1 MAVNDLTITDVGTI
15 LTSIAKQAT
24 GASTLSV
31 NNTKDFIT
39 VAQTTLKV
47 GYDPL
52 IASISQVLSK
62 TIFSIRPYYRKF
74 AGINVSNQ
82 QFGNITRKL
91 NISDK
96 DWETDERLPLTDG
109 ASVDMYKVIK
119 PSILQTNFYGAN
131 KYQRHITIFKDQLD
145 TAFSTPDEFGRFITM
160 VMQNATDVI
169 EQGHETLARSVI
181 ANFIGGIL
189 ADEDNRTRLPEGT
202 GGAGATGGARTIHL
216 LTEYNELT
224 GQTLTA
230 GTVYQ
235 AENFANFMKFVVARI
250 KSLSAMFTERTQLY
264 QTQITDK
271 PITRHTPYRNQK
283 LYLYSPTQYL
293 TETSVLTDLY
303 NDQYMKLMDFER
315 VNFWQNPNSP
325 DALNVMP
332 IYLKSDGTL
341 TSPTAAVNEPHVFG
355 VLFDDEALGYTVVN
369 QWSATT
375 PFNAAGGY
383 SNVYYHFTDRYWNDF
398 TEKGVVLLLD

>member
-15 LTSIAKQAT
+15 LTSIVNQAT

-39 VAQTTLKV
+39 VAQTALKV

-52 IASISQVLSK
+52 MASISQVLSK

-91 NISDK
+91 NISDIAWK
-96 DWETDERLPLTDG
+96 PDERLPLTDG
-109 ASVDMYKVIK
+109 ESIDMYRVIK
-119 PSILQTNFYGAN
+119 PSILQTNYYGAN
-131 KYQRHITIFKDQLD
+131 KYQRRITIFKDQLD
-145 TAFSTPDEFGRFITM
+145 TAFASPDEFGRFITM

-169 EQGHETLARSVI
+169 EQAHETLARSVI

-189 ADEDNRTRLPEGT
+189 ADEDNGT
-202 GGAGATGGARTIHL
+202 RTIHL

-230 GTVYQ
+230 ETVYQ
-235 AENFANFMKFVVARI
+235 ADNFANFMKFVVARI

-264 QTQITDK
+264 QTQVTGK
-271 PITRHTPYRNQK
+271 AITRHTPYRNQK
-283 LYLYSPTQYL
+283 LYLFSPTQYL
-293 TETSVLTDLY
+293 TETAVLSDLY

-341 TSPTAAVNEPHVFG
+341 TSPSAAVNEPHVFG

-383 SNVYYHFTDRYWNDF
+383 SNVFYHFTDRYWNDF

>member
-39 VAQTTLKV
+39 VAQTALKV

-145 TAFSTPDEFGRFITM
+145 TAFSSPDEFGRFITM

-189 ADEDNRTRLPEGT
+189 ADEDNGT
-202 GGAGATGGARTIHL
+202 RTIHL
-216 LTEYNELT
+216 LTEYNDLT

-230 GTVYQ
+230 ETVYQ
-235 AENFANFMKFVVARI
+235 ADNFGNFMKFVVARI

-264 QTQITDK
+264 QTQVTGK

-283 LYLYSPTQYL
+283 LYLFSPTQYL
-293 TETSVLTDLY
+293 TETAVLSDLY
-303 NDQYMKLMDFER
+303 NDQYMQLMDFER

-325 DALNVMP
+325 DAINVMP
-332 IYLKSDGTL
+332 IYLQSDGTL
-341 TSPTAAVNEPHVFG
+341 TSPAAAVNEPHVFG

>member
-39 VAQTTLKV
+39 VAQTALKV

-189 ADEDNRTRLPEGT
+189 ADEDNGT
-202 GGAGATGGARTIHL
+202 RTIHL

-224 GQTLTA
+224 GQSLTA
-230 GTVYQ
+230 ETVYQ
-235 AENFANFMKFVVARI
+235 ADNFGNFMKFVVARI

-264 QTQITDK
+264 QTQVTGK

-283 LYLYSPTQYL
+283 LYLFSPTQYL
-293 TETSVLTDLY
+293 TETAVLSDLY

-332 IYLKSDGTL
+332 IYLQSDGTL
-341 TSPTAAVNEPHVFG
+341 TSPSAAVNEPHVFG

-383 SNVYYHFTDRYWNDF
+383 SNIYYHFTDRYWNDF

>member
-1 MAVNDLTITDVGTI
+1 MPVNDLTITDVGTI

-96 DWETDERLPLTDG
+96 DWETDERLPLTDA

-145 TAFSTPDEFGRFITM
+145 TAFASPDEFGRFITM

-189 ADEDNRTRLPEGT
+189 AEANEDNGT
-202 GGAGATGGARTIHL
+202 RTIHL

-230 GTVYQ
+230 ETVYQ
-235 AENFANFMKFVVARI
+235 ADNFGNFMKFVVARI
-250 KSLSAMFTERTQLY
+250 KSLSAMFTERTHLY
-264 QTQITDK
+264 QTQVTDK

-283 LYLYSPTQYL
+283 LYLFSPTQYL
-293 TETSVLTDLY
+293 TETAVLTDLY

-332 IYLKSDGTL
+332 IYLKSDGKL
-341 TSPTAAVNEPHVFG
+341 TSPTTAVNEAHVFG

>member
-1 MAVNDLTITDVGTI
+1 MSVNDLTITDVGTI

-39 VAQTTLKV
+39 VAQKTLKV

-96 DWETDERLPLTDG
+96 DWETDERLPLTDA

-145 TAFSTPDEFGRFITM
+145 TAFASPDEFGRFITM

-189 ADEDNRTRLPEGT
+189 ADEDNGT
-202 GGAGATGGARTIHL
+202 RTIHL
-216 LTEYNELT
+216 LTEYNDLT

-230 GTVYQ
+230 ETVYQ
-235 AENFANFMKFVVARI
+235 ADNFGNFMKFVVARI
-250 KSLSAMFTERTQLY
+250 KSLSAMFTERTHLY
-264 QTQITDK
+264 QTQVTDK

-283 LYLYSPTQYL
+283 LYLFSPTQYL

-332 IYLKSDGTL
+332 IYLKSNGTL
-341 TSPTAAVNEPHVFG
+341 TSPTAAVNKPHVFG

>member
-39 VAQTTLKV
+39 VAQTALKV

-82 QFGNITRKL
+82 QFGNIARKL

-96 DWETDERLPLTDG
+96 DWETDDRLPLTDG

-189 ADEDNRTRLPEGT
+189 ADEDNRTR
-202 GGAGATGGARTIHL
+202 TIHL

-230 GTVYQ
+230 ETVYQ
-235 AENFANFMKFVVARI
+235 PENFANFMKFVVARI

-264 QTQITDK
+264 QTQVTGK

-293 TETSVLTDLY
+293 TETAVLSDLY

-325 DALNVMP
+325 DAVNVMP

-341 TSPTAAVNEPHVFG
+341 TSPTAEVNDAHVFG

-383 SNVYYHFTDRYWNDF
+383 SNIYYHFTDRYWNDF

>member
-1 MAVNDLTITDVGTI
+1 MAVNDLTITDVGAI

-39 VAQTTLKV
+39 VAQTALKV

-96 DWETDERLPLTDG
+96 DWETDERLPLTDA

-189 ADEDNRTRLPEGT
+189 ADEDNGT
-202 GGAGATGGARTIHL
+202 RTIHL

-230 GTVYQ
+230 ETVYQ
-235 AENFANFMKFVVARI
+235 ADNFGNFMKFVVARI

-264 QTQITDK
+264 QTQVTDK

-283 LYLYSPTQYL
+283 LYLFSPTQYL
-293 TETSVLTDLY
+293 TETAVLSDLY

-341 TSPTAAVNEPHVFG
+341 TSPAAAVNEPHVFG

>member
-24 GASTLSV
+24 GASALSV

-82 QFGNITRKL
+82 RFGNITRKL

-145 TAFSTPDEFGRFITM
+145 TAFSSPDEFGRFITM

-189 ADEDNRTRLPEGT
+189 ADEDNGT
-202 GGAGATGGARTIHL
+202 RTIHL
-216 LTEYNELT
+216 LTEYNDLT

-230 GTVYQ
+230 ETVYQ
-235 AENFANFMKFVVARI
+235 ADNFGNFMKFVVARI

-264 QTQITDK
+264 QTQVTGK

-283 LYLYSPTQYL
+283 LYLFSPTQYL
-293 TETSVLTDLY
+293 TETAVLSDLY

-332 IYLKSDGTL
+332 IYLQSDGTL
-341 TSPTAAVNEPHVFG
+341 TSPSAAVNEPHVFG

>member
-15 LTSIAKQAT
+15 LTSITKQAT

-82 QFGNITRKL
+82 RFGNITRKL

-145 TAFSTPDEFGRFITM
+145 TAFASPDEFGRFITM

-189 ADEDNRTRLPEGT
+189 ADEDNGT
-202 GGAGATGGARTIHL
+202 RTIHL

-230 GTVYQ
+230 ETVYQ
-235 AENFANFMKFVVARI
+235 PNNFANFMKFVAARV

-264 QTQITDK
+264 QTQVTDK

-283 LYLYSPTQYL
+283 LYLFSPTQYL
-293 TETSVLTDLY
+293 TETAVLSDIY

-315 VNFWQNPNSP
+315 VNFWQNPDSP

-383 SNVYYHFTDRYWNDF
+383 SNIYYHFTDRYWNDF

>member
-15 LTSIAKQAT
+15 LTSIAKHAT

-96 DWETDERLPLTDG
+96 DWETDERLPLTDA
-109 ASVDMYKVIK
+109 ASVDMYKVVK

-189 ADEDNRTRLPEGT
+189 ADEDNDT
-202 GGAGATGGARTIHL
+202 RTIHL
-216 LTEYNELT
+216 LTEYNDLT

-230 GTVYQ
+230 ETVYQ
-235 AENFANFMKFVVARI
+235 ADNFGNFMKFVVARI

-264 QTQITDK
+264 QTQVTAK

-283 LYLYSPTQYL
+283 LYLFSPTQYL
-293 TETSVLTDLY
+293 TETAVLTDLY

-369 QWSATT
+369 QWSANT

>member
-39 VAQTTLKV
+39 VAQTALKV

-96 DWETDERLPLTDG
+96 DWETDNRLPLTDD

-145 TAFSTPDEFGRFITM
+145 TAFASPDEFGRFITM

-189 ADEDNRTRLPEGT
+189 ADEDNGT
-202 GGAGATGGARTIHL
+202 RTIHL

-230 GTVYQ
+230 ETVYQ
-235 AENFANFMKFVVARI
+235 ADNFGNFMKFVVARI

-264 QTQITDK
+264 QTQVTGK

-283 LYLYSPTQYL
+283 LYLFSPTQYL
-293 TETSVLTDLY
+293 TETAVLSDLY

-398 TEKGVVLLLD
+398 TEKGVVLLLN

>member
-1 MAVNDLTITDVGTI
+1 LAVNDLTITDVGTI

-96 DWETDERLPLTDG
+96 DWETDERLPLTDA
-109 ASVDMYKVIK
+109 ASVDMDKVVK

-131 KYQRHITIFKDQLD
+131 KYQRHFTIFKDQLD

-189 ADEDNRTRLPEGT
+189 ADEDNDT
-202 GGAGATGGARTIHL
+202 RTIHL
-216 LTEYNELT
+216 LTEYNDLT

-230 GTVYQ
+230 ETVYQ
-235 AENFANFMKFVVARI
+235 ADNFGNFMKFVVARI

-264 QTQITDK
+264 QTQVTAK

-283 LYLYSPTQYL
+283 LYLFSPTQYL
-293 TETSVLTDLY
+293 TETAVLTDLY

-341 TSPTAAVNEPHVFG
+341 TSPSAAVNEPHVFG

>member
-82 QFGNITRKL
+82 RFGNITRKL

-145 TAFSTPDEFGRFITM
+145 TAFASPDEFGRFITM

-189 ADEDNRTRLPEGT
+189 ADEDNET
-202 GGAGATGGARTIHL
+202 RTIHL

-230 GTVYQ
+230 ETVYQ
-235 AENFANFMKFVVARI
+235 ADNFGNFMKFVVARI

-264 QTQITDK
+264 QTQVTDK

-293 TETSVLTDLY
+293 TETAVLSDLY

-332 IYLKSDGTL
+332 IYLKSDGAL

-383 SNVYYHFTDRYWNDF
+383 SNIYYHFTDRYWNDF

>member
-96 DWETDERLPLTDG
+96 DWETDERLPLTDA

-145 TAFSTPDEFGRFITM
+145 TAFSSPDEFGRFITM

-189 ADEDNRTRLPEGT
+189 ADEDNGT
-202 GGAGATGGARTIHL
+202 RTIHL

-224 GQTLTA
+224 GQSLTA
-230 GTVYQ
+230 ETVYQ
-235 AENFANFMKFVVARI
+235 ADNFGNFMKFVVARI

-264 QTQITDK
+264 QTQVTGK

-283 LYLYSPTQYL
+283 LYLFSPTQYL
-293 TETSVLTDLY
+293 TETAVLTDLY

-332 IYLKSDGTL
+332 IYLKIDGTL
-341 TSPTAAVNEPHVFG
+341 TSPAAAVNEPHVFG

>member
-1 MAVNDLTITDVGTI
+1 VRELAVNDLTITDVGTI

-96 DWETDERLPLTDG
+96 DWETDERLPLTDA

-145 TAFSTPDEFGRFITM
+145 TAFASPDEFGRFITM

-189 ADEDNRTRLPEGT
+189 ADEDNGT
-202 GGAGATGGARTIHL
+202 RTIHL

-230 GTVYQ
+230 ETVYQ
-235 AENFANFMKFVVARI
+235 ADNFGNFMKFVVARI

-264 QTQITDK
+264 QTQVTDK

-283 LYLYSPTQYL
+283 LYLFSPTQYL
-293 TETSVLTDLY
+293 TETAVLTDLY

-341 TSPTAAVNEPHVFG
+341 TSPTAAVNEAHVFG

>member
-39 VAQTTLKV
+39 VAQTALKV

-62 TIFSIRPYYRKF
+62 TIFSVRPYYRKF

-145 TAFSTPDEFGRFITM
+145 TAFSSPDEFGRFITM

-189 ADEDNRTRLPEGT
+189 ADEDNKT
-202 GGAGATGGARTIHL
+202 RTIHL

-230 GTVYQ
+230 ENVYQ
-235 AENFANFMKFVVARI
+235 ADNFGNFMKFVVARI

-264 QTQITDK
+264 QTQVTGK

-283 LYLYSPTQYL
+283 LYLFSPTQYL
-293 TETSVLTDLY
+293 TETAVLSDLY

-325 DALNVMP
+325 DAINVMP
-332 IYLKSDGTL
+332 IYLQSDGTL
-341 TSPTAAVNEPHVFG
+341 TSPSAAVNEPHVFG

-383 SNVYYHFTDRYWNDF
+383 SNIYYHFTDRYWNDF

>member
-1 MAVNDLTITDVGTI
+1 MEVNDLTITDVGTI

-24 GASTLSV
+24 GASALSV

-189 ADEDNRTRLPEGT
+189 ADEDNKT
-202 GGAGATGGARTIHL
+202 RTIHL
-216 LTEYNELT
+216 LAEYNELT
-224 GQTLTA
+224 GQPLTA
-230 GTVYQ
+230 ETVYQ
-235 AENFANFMKFVVARI
+235 ADNFGNFMKFVVARI

-264 QTQITDK
+264 QTQVTGK
-271 PITRHTPYRNQK
+271 SITRHTPYRNQK
-283 LYLYSPTQYL
+283 LYLFSPTQYL
-293 TETSVLTDLY
+293 TETAVLSDLY

-325 DALNVMP
+325 DAINVMP

-341 TSPTAAVNEPHVFG
+341 TSPAAAVNEPHVFG

>member
-96 DWETDERLPLTDG
+96 DWETDERLPLTDA

-145 TAFSTPDEFGRFITM
+145 TAFASPDEFGRFITM

-189 ADEDNRTRLPEGT
+189 ADEDNGT
-202 GGAGATGGARTIHL
+202 RTIHL

-230 GTVYQ
+230 ENVYQ
-235 AENFANFMKFVVARI
+235 ADNFGNFMKFVVARI

-264 QTQITDK
+264 QTQVTDK

-293 TETSVLTDLY
+293 TETAVLTDLY

-325 DALNVMP
+325 DAINVMP
-332 IYLKSDGTL
+332 IYLQSDGRL

>member
-96 DWETDERLPLTDG
+96 DWETDERLPLTDA
-109 ASVDMYKVIK
+109 ASVDMYKVVK

-189 ADEDNRTRLPEGT
+189 ADEDNDT
-202 GGAGATGGARTIHL
+202 RTIHL
-216 LTEYNELT
+216 LTEYNDLT

-230 GTVYQ
+230 ETVYQ
-235 AENFANFMKFVVARI
+235 ADNFGNFMKFVVARI

-264 QTQITDK
+264 QTQVTAK

-283 LYLYSPTQYL
+283 LYLFSPTQYL
-293 TETSVLTDLY
+293 TETAVLTDLY

-341 TSPTAAVNEPHVFG
+341 TSPSAAVNEPHVFG

>member
-96 DWETDERLPLTDG
+96 DWETDERLPLTDA

-145 TAFSTPDEFGRFITM
+145 TAFASPDEFGRFITM

-189 ADEDNRTRLPEGT
+189 ADEDNGT
-202 GGAGATGGARTIHL
+202 RTIHL

-230 GTVYQ
+230 ETVYQ
-235 AENFANFMKFVVARI
+235 ADNFGNFMKFVVARI

-264 QTQITDK
+264 QTQVTDK

-283 LYLYSPTQYL
+283 LYLFSPTQYL
-293 TETSVLTDLY
+293 TETAVLTDLY

-341 TSPTAAVNEPHVFG
+341 TSPTAAVNEAHVFG

>member
-82 QFGNITRKL
+82 RFGNITRKL

-96 DWETDERLPLTDG
+96 DWETDERLPLTDS

-189 ADEDNRTRLPEGT
+189 ADEDNKT
-202 GGAGATGGARTIHL
+202 RTIHL
-216 LTEYNELT
+216 LTEYNDLT
-224 GQTLTA
+224 GQSLTA
-230 GTVYQ
+230 ENVYQ
-235 AENFANFMKFVVARI
+235 ADNFGNFMKFVVARI

-264 QTQITDK
+264 QTQVTGK

-283 LYLYSPTQYL
+283 LYLFSPTQYL
-293 TETSVLTDLY
+293 TETAVLTDLY
-303 NDQYMKLMDFER
+303 NDQYMQLMDFER

-325 DALNVMP
+325 DAINVMP
-332 IYLKSDGTL
+332 IYLQSDGTL

-383 SNVYYHFTDRYWNDF
+383 SNIYYHFTDRYWNDF

>member
-1 MAVNDLTITDVGTI
+1 MSVNDLTITDVGTI

-96 DWETDERLPLTDG
+96 DWETDERLPLTDA

-145 TAFSTPDEFGRFITM
+145 TAFASPDEFGRFITM

-189 ADEDNRTRLPEGT
+189 ADEDNGT
-202 GGAGATGGARTIHL
+202 RTIHL
-216 LTEYNELT
+216 LTEYNDLT

-230 GTVYQ
+230 ETVYQ
-235 AENFANFMKFVVARI
+235 ADNFGNFMKFVVARI
-250 KSLSAMFTERTQLY
+250 KSLSAMFTERTHLY
-264 QTQITDK
+264 QTQVTDK

-283 LYLYSPTQYL
+283 LYLFSPTQYL
-293 TETSVLTDLY
+293 TETAVLTDLY

-332 IYLKSDGTL
+332 IYLKRDGTL
-341 TSPTAAVNEPHVFG
+341 TSPTAAVNKPHVFG

>member
-145 TAFSTPDEFGRFITM
+145 TAFSTPDEFGRFIIM

-169 EQGHETLARSVI
+169 EQAHETLARSVI

-189 ADEDNRTRLPEGT
+189 ADKDNRTREPEPSYPDASYGT
-202 GGAGATGGARTIHL
+202 RTIHL

-230 GTVYQ
+230 ETVYQ
-235 AENFANFMKFVVARI
+235 PDNFGNFMKFVVARI

-264 QTQITDK
+264 QTQVTGK

-283 LYLYSPTQYL
+283 LYLFSPTQYL
-293 TETSVLTDLY
+293 TETAVLSDLY

>member
-96 DWETDERLPLTDG
+96 DWETDERLPLTDA
-109 ASVDMYKVIK
+109 ASVDMDKVVK

-131 KYQRHITIFKDQLD
+131 KYQRHFTIFKDQLD

-189 ADEDNRTRLPEGT
+189 ADEDNDT
-202 GGAGATGGARTIHL
+202 RTIHL
-216 LTEYNELT
+216 LTEYNDLT

-230 GTVYQ
+230 ETVYQ
-235 AENFANFMKFVVARI
+235 ADNFGNFMKFVVARI

-264 QTQITDK
+264 QTQVTAK

-283 LYLYSPTQYL
+283 LYLFSPTQYL
-293 TETSVLTDLY
+293 TETAVLTDLY

-341 TSPTAAVNEPHVFG
+341 TSPSAAVNEPHVFG

>member
-24 GASTLSV
+24 GASALSV

-39 VAQTTLKV
+39 VAQTALKV

-96 DWETDERLPLTDG
+96 DWETDERLPLTDA

-189 ADEDNRTRLPEGT
+189 ADEDNGT
-202 GGAGATGGARTIHL
+202 RTIHL

-230 GTVYQ
+230 ETVYQ
-235 AENFANFMKFVVARI
+235 SDNFGNFMKFVVAKI

-264 QTQITDK
+264 QTQVTDK

-293 TETSVLTDLY
+293 TETAVLTDLY

>member
-39 VAQTTLKV
+39 VAQTALKV

-189 ADEDNRTRLPEGT
+189 ADDDNKT
-202 GGAGATGGARTIHL
+202 RTIHL

-224 GQTLTA
+224 GQSLTA
-230 GTVYQ
+230 ENVYQ
-235 AENFANFMKFVVARI
+235 ADNFGNFMKFVVARI

-264 QTQITDK
+264 QTQVTGK

-283 LYLYSPTQYL
+283 LYLFSPTQYL
-293 TETSVLTDLY
+293 TETAVLSDLY

-332 IYLKSDGTL
+332 IYLQSDGTL

-383 SNVYYHFTDRYWNDF
+383 SNIYYHFTDRYWNDF

>member
-39 VAQTTLKV
+39 VAQTALKV

-62 TIFSIRPYYRKF
+62 TIFSIRAYYIKF
-74 AGINVSNQ
+74 AGSNVSNQ
-82 QFGNITRKL
+82 QFGNINRKL

-96 DWETDERLPLTDG
+96 DWETDERLPLTDA

-145 TAFSTPDEFGRFITM
+145 TAFASPDEFGRFITM

-189 ADEDNRTRLPEGT
+189 ADEDNGT
-202 GGAGATGGARTIHL
+202 RTIHL

-230 GTVYQ
+230 ETVYQ
-235 AENFANFMKFVVARI
+235 ADNFGNFMKFVVARI
-250 KSLSAMFTERTQLY
+250 KSLSSMFTERTQLY
-264 QTQITDK
+264 QTQVTGK

-283 LYLYSPTQYL
+283 LYLFSPTQYL
-293 TETSVLTDLY
+293 TETAVLSDLY

-325 DALNVMP
+325 DAINVMP
-332 IYLKSDGTL
+332 IYLQSDGTL
-341 TSPTAAVNEPHVFG
+341 TSPAAAVNEPHVFG

>member
-82 QFGNITRKL
+82 RFGNITRKL

-96 DWETDERLPLTDG
+96 DWETDERLPLTDY
-109 ASVDMYKVIK
+109 ASVDMYKLIK

-189 ADEDNRTRLPEGT
+189 ADEDNET
-202 GGAGATGGARTIHL
+202 RTIHL

-224 GQTLTA
+224 GQSLTA
-230 GTVYQ
+230 ETVYQ
-235 AENFANFMKFVVARI
+235 ADNFANFMKFVVARI

-264 QTQITDK
+264 QTQVTGK

-283 LYLYSPTQYL
+283 LYLFSPTQYL
-293 TETSVLTDLY
+293 TETAVLSDLY

-332 IYLKSDGTL
+332 IYLKSNGLL

-383 SNVYYHFTDRYWNDF
+383 SNIYYHFTDRYWNDF

>member
-96 DWETDERLPLTDG
+96 DWETDERLPLTDA

-189 ADEDNRTRLPEGT
+189 ADEDNGT
-202 GGAGATGGARTIHL
+202 RTIHL

-230 GTVYQ
+230 ETVYQ
-235 AENFANFMKFVVARI
+235 AENFGNFMKFVVARI

-264 QTQITDK
+264 QTQVTDK

-283 LYLYSPTQYL
+283 LYLFSPTQYL
-293 TETSVLTDLY
+293 TETAVLSDLY

-341 TSPTAAVNEPHVFG
+341 TSPAAAVNEPHVFG

>member
-1 MAVNDLTITDVGTI
+1 MAVNDLTITDVGAI

-39 VAQTTLKV
+39 VAQTALKV

-82 QFGNITRKL
+82 KFGNITRKL

-96 DWETDERLPLTDG
+96 DWETDERLPLTDS

-145 TAFSTPDEFGRFITM
+145 TAFASPDEFGRFITM

-189 ADEDNRTRLPEGT
+189 ADEDNET
-202 GGAGATGGARTIHL
+202 RTIHL
-216 LTEYNELT
+216 LTEYNKLT

-230 GTVYQ
+230 ETVYQ
-235 AENFANFMKFVVARI
+235 ADNFGNFMKFVVARI

-264 QTQITDK
+264 QTQVTGK

-283 LYLYSPTQYL
+283 LYLFSPTQYL
-293 TETSVLTDLY
+293 TETAVLSDLY

-325 DALNVMP
+325 DAINVMP

-341 TSPTAAVNEPHVFG
+341 TSPSAGVNEPHVFG

>member
-24 GASTLSV
+24 GASMLSV

-39 VAQTTLKV
+39 VAQTALKV

-96 DWETDERLPLTDG
+96 DWETDERLPLTDA

-145 TAFSTPDEFGRFITM
+145 TAFASPDEFGRFITM

-189 ADEDNRTRLPEGT
+189 ADEDNGT
-202 GGAGATGGARTIHL
+202 RTIHL
-216 LTEYNELT
+216 LTEYNKLT

-230 GTVYQ
+230 ETVYQ
-235 AENFANFMKFVVARI
+235 ADNFGNFMKFVAARI

-264 QTQITDK
+264 QTQVTGK

-283 LYLYSPTQYL
+283 LYLFSPTQYL
-293 TETSVLTDLY
+293 TETAVLSDIY

-325 DALNVMP
+325 DAIAVMP

-341 TSPTAAVNEPHVFG
+341 TSPPEMVGEPHVFG

>member
-82 QFGNITRKL
+82 KFGNITRKL

-131 KYQRHITIFKDQLD
+131 KYKRHITIFKDQLD
-145 TAFSTPDEFGRFITM
+145 TAFASPDEFGRFITM

-189 ADEDNRTRLPEGT
+189 ADEDNDT
-202 GGAGATGGARTIHL
+202 RTIHL

-230 GTVYQ
+230 ETVYQ
-235 AENFANFMKFVVARI
+235 PDNFANFMKFVVARV

-264 QTQITDK
+264 QTQVTDK

-293 TETSVLTDLY
+293 TETAVLSDLY

>member
-82 QFGNITRKL
+82 RFGNITRKL

-96 DWETDERLPLTDG
+96 DWETDERLPLTDS
-109 ASVDMYKVIK
+109 ASVDMDKVIK

-169 EQGHETLARSVI
+169 EQGHETIARSVI

-189 ADEDNRTRLPEGT
+189 ADEDNTT
-202 GGAGATGGARTIHL
+202 RTIHL

-224 GQTLTA
+224 GQSLTA
-230 GTVYQ
+230 ENVYQ
-235 AENFANFMKFVVARI
+235 ADNFGNFMKFVVARI

-264 QTQITDK
+264 QTQVTGK

-283 LYLYSPTQYL
+283 LYLFSPTQYL
-293 TETSVLTDLY
+293 TETAVLTDLY

-325 DALNVMP
+325 DAINVMP
-332 IYLKSDGTL
+332 IYLRSDGTL
-341 TSPTAAVNEPHVFG
+341 TSPTAAVNEAHVFG

-398 TEKGVVLLLD
+398 TEKGVVFLLD

>member
-24 GASTLSV
+24 GASALSV

-82 QFGNITRKL
+82 RFGNITRKL

-145 TAFSTPDEFGRFITM
+145 TAFSSPDEFGRFITM

-189 ADEDNRTRLPEGT
+189 ADEDNGT
-202 GGAGATGGARTIHL
+202 RTIHL
-216 LTEYNELT
+216 LTEYNDLT

-230 GTVYQ
+230 ETVYQ
-235 AENFANFMKFVVARI
+235 AENFGNFMKFVVARI

-264 QTQITDK
+264 QTQVTGK

-283 LYLYSPTQYL
+283 LYLFSPTQYL
-293 TETSVLTDLY
+293 TETAVLSDLY

-332 IYLKSDGTL
+332 IYLQSNGKL
-341 TSPTAAVNEPHVFG
+341 TSPSAAVNEPHVFG

>member
-52 IASISQVLSK
+52 ITSISQVLSK

-82 QFGNITRKL
+82 RFGNITRKL

-96 DWETDERLPLTDG
+96 DWETDERLPLTDA
-109 ASVDMYKVIK
+109 ASVDMDKVIK

-145 TAFSTPDEFGRFITM
+145 TAFASPDEFGRFITM

-189 ADEDNRTRLPEGT
+189 ADEDN
-202 GGAGATGGARTIHL
+202 GARTIHL

-230 GTVYQ
+230 ETVYQ
-235 AENFANFMKFVVARI
+235 ADNFGNFMKFVVARI

-264 QTQITDK
+264 QTQVTGK

-293 TETSVLTDLY
+293 TETAVLSDLY

-332 IYLKSDGTL
+332 IYLKSDGAL
-341 TSPTAAVNEPHVFG
+341 TSPAAAVNEPHVFG
-355 VLFDDEALGYTVVN
+355 VLFDDEALGYTVLN

>member
-39 VAQTTLKV
+39 VAQTALKV

-96 DWETDERLPLTDG
+96 DWETDERLPLTDA

-145 TAFSTPDEFGRFITM
+145 TAFSSPDEFGRFITM

-189 ADEDNRTRLPEGT
+189 ADEDNGT
-202 GGAGATGGARTIHL
+202 RTIHL

-230 GTVYQ
+230 ETVYQ
-235 AENFANFMKFVVARI
+235 ADNFGNFMKFVVARV

-264 QTQITDK
+264 QTQVTDK

-283 LYLYSPTQYL
+283 LFLYSPTQYL
-293 TETSVLTDLY
+293 TETAVLSDLY

-325 DALNVMP
+325 DTLNVMP

-341 TSPTAAVNEPHVFG
+341 TSPAAAVNEPHVFG

>member
-96 DWETDERLPLTDG
+96 DWETDERLPLTDA

-145 TAFSTPDEFGRFITM
+145 TAFASPDEFGRFITM

-189 ADEDNRTRLPEGT
+189 ADEDNGT
-202 GGAGATGGARTIHL
+202 RTIHL

-224 GQTLTA
+224 GQTLTSE
-230 GTVYQ
+230 TVYQ
-235 AENFANFMKFVVARI
+235 ADNFGNFMKFVVARI
-250 KSLSAMFTERTQLY
+250 KSLAAMFTERTQLY
-264 QTQITDK
+264 QTQVTDK

-293 TETSVLTDLY
+293 TETAVLSDIY
-303 NDQYMKLMDFER
+303 NDQYMQLMDFER

-332 IYLKSDGTL
+332 IYLKSDGAL

-383 SNVYYHFTDRYWNDF
+383 SNIYYHFTDRYWNDF

>member
-96 DWETDERLPLTDG
+96 DWETDERLPLTDS

-189 ADEDNRTRLPEGT
+189 ADEDNGT
-202 GGAGATGGARTIHL
+202 RTIHL

-230 GTVYQ
+230 ETVYQ
-235 AENFANFMKFVVARI
+235 ADNFGNFMKFVTSRI

-264 QTQITDK
+264 QTQVTGK

-293 TETSVLTDLY
+293 TETAVMSDLY

-341 TSPTAAVNEPHVFG
+341 TSPTAAVNETHVFG

>member
-96 DWETDERLPLTDG
+96 DWETDDRLPLTDG

-189 ADEDNRTRLPEGT
+189 ADEDNGT
-202 GGAGATGGARTIHL
+202 RTIHL

-230 GTVYQ
+230 ETVYQ
-235 AENFANFMKFVVARI
+235 PNNFANFMKFVAARV

-264 QTQITDK
+264 QTQVTDK

-283 LYLYSPTQYL
+283 LYLFSPTQYL
-293 TETSVLTDLY
+293 TETAVLSDLY